1 MLEILYATGLRV
13 SELVN
18 LKLSDFNF
26 EAGFLQVLGKGGK
39 ERIVPFGETADHYI
53 KRYLRDGYPYFLK
66 KKPGTPYLFL
76 TQKGGSMTRQNFW
89 LVIQKYGARIGISDR
104 LSPHVLRHSFATH
117 LLENGADLRAV
128 QMMLGHADISTTQ
141 IYTHVTR
148 ERLKKIYQ
156 KHHPRA

>member
-1 MLEILYATGLRV
+1 V
-13 SELVN
+13 
-18 LKLSDFNF
+18 
-26 EAGFLQVLGKGGK
+26 GKGGK
-39 ERIVPFGETADHYI
+39 ERIVPFGETAGFFM
-53 KRYLRDGYPYFLK
+53 RQYLAGAYPSLSKK
-66 KKPGTPYLFL
+66 KKPTPYLFL
-76 TQKGGSMTRQNFW
+76 SQKGGAMTRQNFW
-89 LVIQKYGARIGISDR
+89 ILIQKYGKRIGISGR